1 MIVSI
6 IFGLILWKEQKM
18 NKKAIARNLA
28 RKMVDSDA
36 MRVARK
42 MGTFARFAY
51 ASARYV
57 GSYRLSL
64 ITK

>member
-1 MIVSI
+1 
-6 IFGLILWKEQKM
+6 M